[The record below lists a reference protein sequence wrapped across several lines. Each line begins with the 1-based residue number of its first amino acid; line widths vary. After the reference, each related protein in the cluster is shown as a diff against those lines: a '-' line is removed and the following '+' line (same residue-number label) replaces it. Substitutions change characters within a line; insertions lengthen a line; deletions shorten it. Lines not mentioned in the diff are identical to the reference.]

1 MEVQLT
7 QEYTGQQ
14 VHVCYLVPAWKEALD
29 FTPAGPGAEG
39 TVASGLAGMAGV
51 ANVGDSPCWTG
62 HPLAQANLYGFGRLA
77 WDPSLSA
84 ERIAREWSRLSFGP
98 DPGVEEAVTSMLMR
112 SRPVYEAYT
121 SPLGLGWMVTPGSHY
136 GPDPDGYE
144 YSRWGTY
151 HRADSEGVGVDRTS
165 AHGSGFTS
173 QYRDPWRRVF
183 DDPSRCPEELL
194 LFFHHLPYGHVLG
207 SGVTLIQHIY
217 DSHFAGAAAAAE
229 LVELWRSLA
238 GRVDPVRFRVV
249 EERLVRQALHAQ
261 EWRDVVNAHF
271 HRRSGIPDARGR
283 RLF

>member
-1 MEVQLT
+1 
-7 QEYTGQQ
+7 
-14 VHVCYLVPAWKEALD
+14 
-29 FTPAGPGAEG
+29 
-39 TVASGLAGMAGV
+39 
-51 ANVGDSPCWTG
+51 
-62 HPLAQANLYGFGRLA
+62 
-77 WDPSLSA
+77 
-84 ERIAREWSRLSFGP
+84 
-98 DPGVEEAVTSMLMR
+98 MLMR